1 MPMMPRA
8 HYSFMHHVLVLQ
20 EDRKPLPNG
29 DMPVTIKVIG
39 VGGAGGNA
47 INGMVSTTKNLQGVE
62 FIAMVSTVHVFFE
75 REHAPRKY
83 CTNVFDAVASN
94 V

>member
-1 MPMMPRA
+1 MLVGLLRCTVQCNADDAIFNLRA
-8 HYSFMHHVLVLQ
+8 HYSFMHHILELQ

-62 FIAMVSTVHVFFE
+62 FIAMVSTLHLLL
-75 REHAPRKY
+75 
-83 CTNVFDAVASN
+83 
-94 V
+94 

>member
-1 MPMMPRA
+1 MASAR
-8 HYSFMHHVLVLQ
+8 VLVMQ
-20 EDRKPLPNG
+20 GDRKPLPNG

-62 FIAMVSTVHVFFE
+62 FIAMVSTLLVI
-75 REHAPRKY
+75 RDYTTLQAY
-83 CTNVFDAVASN
+83 SM
-94 V
+94 

>member
-1 MPMMPRA
+1 MASAR
-8 HYSFMHHVLVLQ
+8 VLVMQ
-20 EDRKPLPNG
+20 GDRKPLPNG

-62 FIAMVSTVHVFFE
+62 FIAMVSAVH
-75 REHAPRKY
+75 
-83 CTNVFDAVASN
+83 TLLVACDYTCMQQAAQH